1 MSRVIERAVLA
12 IVVLVLAVE
21 TYLAYSAYSTVQA
34 QAAKV
39 AALETKIDR
48 ELTNIRA
55 EADAR
60 VKRVEDDVARIRR
73 P

>member
-12 IVVLVLAVE
+12 ILVLVVAVE
-21 TYLAYSAYSTVQA
+21 TYFAYSAYSLVQA

-39 AALETKIDR
+39 AAVEAKLDR
-48 ELTNIRA
+48 ELQQAKA
-55 EADAR
+55 EAEAR
-60 VKRVEDDVARIRR
+60 VKRVEDELGRIRR